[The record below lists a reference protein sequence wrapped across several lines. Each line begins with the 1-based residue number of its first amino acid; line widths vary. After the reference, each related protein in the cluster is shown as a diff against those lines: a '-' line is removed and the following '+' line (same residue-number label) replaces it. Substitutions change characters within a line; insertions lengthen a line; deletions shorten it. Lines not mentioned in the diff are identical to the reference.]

1 MNSES
6 LLNTSTKM
14 MNDKGGSKKMSTNE
28 ITVKNAYGQVSLTEP
43 NGAVI
48 TASSVEKLLQAVEAK
63 LNDYNN
69 PKVNVVTY
77 VSDEETISD
86 AMDLT
91 MLAALACWGNTL
103 YCGDCIKLTIT
114 AEYCPENK

>member
-1 MNSES
+1 MVS
-6 LLNTSTKM
+6 
-14 MNDKGGSKKMSTNE
+14 NE
-28 ITVKNAYGQVSLTEP
+28 IKIENSYGIVTLTEP
-43 NGAVI
+43 NGNVI
-48 TASSVEKLLQAVEAK
+48 TESSVEKLLETMEPK
-63 LNDYNN
+63 LDEYNN
-69 PKVNVVTY
+69 PKVSVTTY
-77 VSDEETISD
+77 ASDEQTISD